1 METSGTD
8 RRFMIPFLI
17 VSMIWGSTWLAAK
30 IGVQVV
36 PPLFFSASR
45 VLVGGAILL
54 ALAAGKG
61 AFLWPKGRG
70 LKVISLSVLC
80 ITIPYALLFWGV
92 LNAPSGL
99 AAVVNLALMPLALFV
114 IGLAFGEE
122 DYSHAKTIGVAVG
135 IVGLIV
141 LFVPK
146 LMADT
151 VPPSLWGLG
160 AISVGTILYCLASV
174 ISRPLLKQSTPMI
187 ISGWFLMFGGT
198 FMMLVSIAVE
208 PVGWHT
214 LALYARTEIFLSWLY
229 LAIGGMVIGFSMY
242 AKLLRDWG
250 PSRAGLYAFVS
261 PVVAVG
267 LGVVVLGET
276 FGVYEIV
283 GGAIMFGA
291 AALVIKPPRLKEV
304 TP

>member
-1 METSGTD
+1 METFGTD
-8 RRFMIPFLI
+8 RRFMVPFLI
-17 VSMIWGSTWLAAK
+17 VSAIWGSTWLATK
-30 IGVQVV
+30 VGVQVV

-45 VLVGGAILL
+45 LLVGGAILL
-54 ALAAGKG
+54 ALAASQGSMS
-61 AFLWPKGRG
+61 WPKGRG
-70 LKVISLSVLC
+70 VWVLFLSFFG
-80 ITIPYALLFWGV
+80 ITIPYSLLFWGV

-99 AAVVNLALMPLALFV
+99 AAVVNLALMPLALFS

-122 DYSHAKTIGVAVG
+122 DYSHAKAIGVTIG

-160 AISVGTILYCLASV
+160 AVATGTVLYCFISVL
-174 ISRPLLKQSTPMI
+174 SRPLLKQSTPTI
-187 ISGWFLMFGGT
+187 ISGWLLSFGGI
-198 FMMLVSIAVE
+198 FMMLVSLATE

-214 LALYARTEIFLSWLY
+214 LALYARIEIFLSWLY
-229 LAIGGMVIGFSMY
+229 LAIGGMVIGFSLY
-242 AKLLRDWG
+242 TKLMRDWG

-261 PVVAVG
+261 PVVAVF

-276 FGVYEIV
+276 FGVYEIA

-291 AALVIKPPRLKEV
+291 AALVIRPPQLKEAM
-304 TP
+304 T